1 MIAYEPEAAALFCKQ
16 LPTDRMAA
24 NDEPIQFVADQ
35 PYIVVD
41 LGGRYWRICDR
52 FFVANNA
59 ILEIHIHL
67 MHGMFLKAELQ
78 TLRCKRFH
86 RRALYTICTKPQEVP
101 GVEIRLTKSSFN
113 S

>member
-41 LGGRYWRICDR
+41 LGSRYWRISDR
-52 FFVANNA
+52 FSLLPTMQFW
-59 ILEIHIHL
+59 
-67 MHGMFLKAELQ
+67 
-78 TLRCKRFH
+78 RFI
-86 RRALYTICTKPQEVP
+86 YISCMVC
-101 GVEIRLTKSSFN
+101 F
-113 S
+113 